1 MESLRPILADNTI
14 NISKF
19 KKTQW
24 KLLSKLIVFFVTVL
38 NRNKP
43 EFYCFSADACADL
56 LHKLVDIELAQ
67 IVKAAH

>member
-1 MESLRPILADNTI
+1 MEVVKQVDCFPLA
-14 NISKF
+14 
-19 KKTQW
+19 
-24 KLLSKLIVFFVTVL
+24 VM

-43 EFYCFSADACADL
+43 EFYFFSADACADL

>member
-1 MESLRPILADNTI
+1 MEVVKQVDCFS
-14 NISKF
+14 
-19 KKTQW
+19 
-24 KLLSKLIVFFVTVL
+24 VTVL

-43 EFYCFSADACADL
+43 EFYFFSADACADL

>member
-1 MESLRPILADNTI
+1 MEV
-14 NISKF
+14 F
-19 KKTQW
+19 KQVDCF
-24 KLLSKLIVFFVTVL
+24 SVTVL

-67 IVKAAH
+67 IVKPRIGQEEVEVSLDNL